1 VTDFVPF
8 SRKQLREITA
18 LREEDINDYTCLAK
32 LPLHEAGMAWLDS
45 RRPFL
50 ATKTQHEY
58 EFHIGTLVKFFGNI
72 PLEELANPDLIRAF
86 QIERNKTCG
95 DASINHECSVLQ
107 QMLKRIRK
115 WNEVAPFY
123 NPIPKSHES
132 PGRAMTPDE
141 ERRLFAVGTLNPNW
155 TVAYW
160 LAILS
165 ANTAA
170 GPGELCGLRIGD
182 VFVRDSASA
191 RIYVHEHVKNKNR
204 IREIPLNS
212 DALTAAKAL
221 VERARG
227 LGAVQPEYFLI
238 PFRICRGSF
247 DPARHGFWPKTAWNE
262 MCAAAGIKLRPY
274 DLRHHALTKLAETNP
289 ENLVL
294 KIAGHVSPQMLRK
307 VYAHVRLPALRTA
320 VDAISLTPRKESPDP
335 PKRPVRAKGERA
347 PVDRNQAWEKVAAI
361 AERMR
366 VPRAVAL
373 ELLKEYEQTLR
384 GGEVDE
390 S

>member
-1 VTDFVPF
+1 MTDFVPF
-8 SRKQLREITA
+8 SQKRIREIA
-18 LREEDINDYTCLAK
+18 AIREEDINDYISLAK
-32 LPLHEAGMAWLDS
+32 MPLSEAGMVWLDS

-50 ATKTQHEY
+50 GSRTQHEY
-58 EFHIGTLVKFFGNI
+58 ELNIGTLVKFFGNI
-72 PLEELANPDLIRAF
+72 RLEKLANPDLIRVF
-86 QIERNKTCG
+86 QLERGKTAG
-95 DASINHECSVLQ
+95 ASAINHECSVLQ

-123 NPIPKSHES
+123 SPIPKSNES

-141 ERRLFAVGTLNPNW
+141 ERRLFQAGSLNPRW
-155 TVAYW
+155 SVAYW

-170 GPGELCGLRIGD
+170 GPAELCGLRMGD
-182 VFVRDSASA
+182 VFVKDSESA

-204 IREIPLNS
+204 IREIPLNA
-212 DALTAAKAL
+212 DAFRAAKTLA
-221 VERARG
+221 ERARG
-227 LGAVQPEYFLI
+227 LGAVQPEHFLI
-238 PFRICRGSF
+238 PFRVCRGTF

-320 VDAISLTPRKESPDP
+320 VDAISLTPRKDP
-335 PKRPVRAKGERA
+335 PAPLKRPGRVKSKTE
-347 PVDRNQAWEKVAAI
+347 PVDQTQAWEKIAAM

-366 VPRAVAL
+366 VPRAVAM

-384 GGEVDE
+384 GGGVNE

>member
-1 VTDFVPF
+1 MSDFVPF
-8 SRKQLREITA
+8 SRKQLQEITA
-18 LREEDINDYTCLAK
+18 LREEDINNYTSLAK
-32 LPLHEAGMAWLDS
+32 MPLSEAGMVWLDS

-50 ATKTQHEY
+50 GSRTQHDY
-58 EFHIGTLVKFFGNI
+58 ELNIGTLVKFFGNI
-72 PLEELANPDLIRAF
+72 PLEDLANPDLIRAF
-86 QIERNKTCG
+86 QIERNKTAG
-95 DASINHECSVLQ
+95 PSAINHECSVLQ

-123 NPIPKSHES
+123 SPIPKSHES

-141 ERRLFAVGTLNPNW
+141 ERRLFSIGTLNPQW

-170 GPGELCGLRIGD
+170 GPGELCGLRLGD
-182 VFVRDSASA
+182 VFVKDPASA

-212 DALTAAKAL
+212 DASTAAKTL

-227 LGAVQPEYFLI
+227 LGAVQPEHFLI

-320 VDAISLTPRKESPDP
+320 VDAISLTPREDTSNR
-335 PKRPVRAKGERA
+335 PKRPARVNAKRA
-347 PVDRNQAWEKVAAI
+347 PVDQNQVWEKVAAL

-366 VPRAVAL
+366 VPRAAAIQ
-373 ELLKEYEQTLR
+373 LLKEYEQTLR
-384 GGEVDE
+384 GGEADE
-390 S
+390 A